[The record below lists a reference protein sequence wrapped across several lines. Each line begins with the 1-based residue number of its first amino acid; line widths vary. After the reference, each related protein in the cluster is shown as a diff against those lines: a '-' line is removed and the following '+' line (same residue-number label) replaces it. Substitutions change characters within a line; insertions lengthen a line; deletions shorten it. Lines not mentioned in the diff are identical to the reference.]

1 MSQAQTNSRV
11 SIEDYFVTHRAAI
24 DRALEQQLPAPP
36 TCPAL
41 ISEVMRYSLFAGGKR
56 LRPILTIASADTI
69 SQSSSVNTDLMAT
82 ACAIEMIHTY
92 SLIHD
97 DLPSMDD
104 DLLRRGQPTAHVA
117 YGEGMAILAGD
128 ALLTEAFGL
137 LSRIAVPGNTDACNR
152 ALRAIRCIAE
162 AAGATGM
169 VGGQVLDLQS
179 TGISQQRDDR
189 ETLQTIHSKKT
200 SALIR
205 AATVTGAIVAGAR
218 EEAIKAID
226 TYASHFGLAFQII
239 DDVLDVEGASDK
251 LGKTVGKDATTGK
264 VTYPSLYGIDES
276 KRLAAESISN
286 ARAALETF
294 PRNSRLSEIAEWALK
309 RTT

>member
-1 MSQAQTNSRV
+1 MSQVQTNSRA
-11 SIEDYFVTHRAAI
+11 SIEDYFVTQRAAI
-24 DRALEQQLPAPP
+24 DRALEQLLPTPP

-41 ISEVMRYSLFAGGKR
+41 IAEAMRYSLFAGGKR

-69 SQSSSVNTDLMAT
+69 SQSSSTRNDLIAT

-104 DLLRRGQPTAHVA
+104 DSLRRGQPTAHVA

-128 ALLTEAFGL
+128 ALLTEAFVS
-137 LSRIAVPGNTDACNR
+137 LSRIAAPGNAAECNR
-152 ALRAIRCIAE
+152 ALMAIKCIAE

-179 TGISQQRDDR
+179 TGKNQEREES
-189 ETLQTIHSKKT
+189 ETLRAIHSKKT

-205 AATVTGAIVAGAR
+205 AATVAGAIIAGGT
-218 EEAIKAID
+218 EETIKAID

-239 DDVLDVEGASDK
+239 DDVLDVEGASER

-286 ARAALETF
+286 AHAALETF
-294 PRNSRLSEIAEWALK
+294 SRQSRLSEIADWALK

>member
-1 MSQAQTNSRV
+1 MSQAETNSRAP
-11 SIEDYFVTHRAAI
+11 IEDYFVTQRAAI
-24 DRALEQQLPAPP
+24 DRALEQQLSVPP

-41 ISEVMRYSLFAGGKR
+41 LSEVMRYSLFAGGKR

-69 SQSSSVNTDLMAT
+69 SQSSSARNDLMAT
-82 ACAIEMIHTY
+82 ACAVEMIHTY

-117 YGEGMAILAGD
+117 YGEGIAILAGD

-137 LSRIAVPGNTDACNR
+137 LSHIAIPGDADSCNR
-152 ALRAIRCIAE
+152 ALRTIRCIAA

-179 TGISQQRDDR
+179 TGKNQER
-189 ETLQTIHSKKT
+189 EEGENLRAIHSKKT

-205 AATVTGAIVAGAR
+205 AATVAGAIVAGAA

-286 ARAALETF
+286 AHAALETF
-294 PRNSRLSEIAEWALK
+294 SRNSRLSEIAEWALK

>member
-1 MSQAQTNSRV
+1 
-11 SIEDYFVTHRAAI
+11 
-24 DRALEQQLPAPP
+24 
-36 TCPAL
+36 
-41 ISEVMRYSLFAGGKR
+41 MRYSLFAGGKR

-162 AAGATGM
+162 AAGATPKRRPQRSEAGFSAFR
-169 VGGQVLDLQS
+169 GGAASRNVENAE
-179 TGISQQRDDR
+179 IA
-189 ETLQTIHSKKT
+189 TL
-200 SALIR
+200 LIR
-205 AATVTGAIVAGAR
+205 
-218 EEAIKAID
+218 
-226 TYASHFGLAFQII
+226 
-239 DDVLDVEGASDK
+239 
-251 LGKTVGKDATTGK
+251 
-264 VTYPSLYGIDES
+264 
-276 KRLAAESISN
+276 KR
-286 ARAALETF
+286 
-294 PRNSRLSEIAEWALK
+294 
-309 RTT
+309 

>member
-137 LSRIAVPGNTDACNR
+137 LSRIAVG
-152 ALRAIRCIAE
+152 
-162 AAGATGM
+162 
-169 VGGQVLDLQS
+169 VLLVF
-179 TGISQQRDDR
+179 QR
-189 ETLQTIHSKKT
+189 S
-200 SALIR
+200 
-205 AATVTGAIVAGAR
+205 
-218 EEAIKAID
+218 
-226 TYASHFGLAFQII
+226 
-239 DDVLDVEGASDK
+239 
-251 LGKTVGKDATTGK
+251 
-264 VTYPSLYGIDES
+264 
-276 KRLAAESISN
+276 
-286 ARAALETF
+286 
-294 PRNSRLSEIAEWALK
+294 
-309 RTT
+309 